1 MMKNDTPK
9 KTATPVIKW
18 MKWAISLAIGVSPTS
33 SPEAKLAILPITVL
47 SPVLTTIPRHVPTIG
62 LNIFISQIDTY
73 KYNNYI
79 SSI

>member
-33 SPEAKLAILPITVL
+33 NPEAKLAILPITVV
-47 SPVLTTIPRHVPTIG
+47 SPVRITIPRQVPE
-62 LNIFISQIDTY
+62 NISRVMKKQ
-73 KYNNYI
+73 
-79 SSI
+79 